1 MRRFGLVVVA
11 TATLLA
17 LAGPVS
23 AGGGSQANKQYKAL
37 VCPTNNYTAPT
48 CTSPR
53 VNATSGAV
61 DFTFVVTNESTQQ
74 GLGSVQLTAPTGFT
88 GLANTKAALPACT
101 ASSTTACYTIV
112 NGTVIQFNFLGL
124 PKVSSSAPA
133 PAFTTTV
140 SASISNGCASAGTWT
155 VGAHQA
161 NQYNS
166 STGNDFYLDS
176 ANSSL
181 TTPVNAVCALEFA
194 SDGQPA
200 DTQVNSTITS
210 AAGSSGGA
218 VKVRALDADGN
229 LVTGFSVPIT
239 IALGCTVDA
248 DSGAVLSGTLTQ
260 NTSSGIA
267 SFGDLS
273 IDTVNP
279 ISSPYCLNASTSAS
293 SATATSS
300 GFNIVTVIC
309 DGSSTCTAQ
318 TEDGT
323 VIASVPP
330 TGSPTEI
337 SFDPAEISC
346 GDSYFHAQHR
356 TFINVV
362 NYSGQIRFSIRIP
375 QQYVQTTGTPNG
387 AGSYAACIASLKS
400 FTQLG
405 GAPAVKTLIGSTNY
419 YVGIVPNCSP
429 KPKPDCAHIY
439 KNGGDVIQDVFL
451 VPGDPMHY

>member
-17 LAGPVS
+17 FAGPVS

-37 VCPTNNYTAPT
+37 VCPTNTYTAPT
-48 CTSPR
+48 CTSSS
-53 VNATSGAV
+53 VNATAGAV

-74 GLGSVQLTAPTGFT
+74 GLGSVQLTAPAGFT
-88 GLANTKAALPACT
+88 GLANTKTGLLACT
-101 ASSTTACYTIV
+101 ASSTAACYTIV
-112 NGTVIQFNFLGL
+112 NSTVIQFNFLGL
-124 PKVSSSAPA
+124 PKVSSSAPT
-133 PAFTTTV
+133 PTFTTTV
-140 SASISNGCASAGTWT
+140 SASISNGCASAGTWG

-166 STGNDFYLDS
+166 ATGNDFYLDS

-181 TTPVNAVCALEFA
+181 TTPVNAVCRLEFA
-194 SDGQPA
+194 SDGQPT
-200 DTQVNSTITS
+200 DTQVNHTITS

-218 VKVRALDADGN
+218 VKVRALDANGN
-229 LVTGFSVPIT
+229 LVTGYSVPIT

-248 DSGAVLSGTLTQ
+248 DSAAVLSGTLTQ

-267 SFGDLS
+267 SFADLA

-279 ISSPYCLNASTSAS
+279 IASPYCLDASTSVS

-309 DGSSTCTAQ
+309 DGSGTCTAN
-318 TEDGT
+318 TEDGA
-323 VIASVPP
+323 VFASVPP
-330 TGSPTEI
+330 TGAPTEI

-346 GDSYFHAQHR
+346 GDNYFHAAHR
-356 TFINVV
+356 TFINIV

-375 QQYVQTTGTPNG
+375 QAFVQTTGTPNG
-387 AGSYAACIASLKS
+387 AGSYEACIASLKT
-400 FTQLG
+400 FTQLNG
-405 GAPAVKTLIGSTNY
+405 SPAVPTTIGSTVY

-429 KPKPDCAHIY
+429 KPKPNCAHIY
-439 KNGGDVIQDVFL
+439 KNGGDVIEDLFL
-451 VPGDPMHY
+451 SPGDPMHY